1 MTSKLRDVYV
11 HETKNQ
17 KHLNL
22 DGFLG
27 FPLVSFGFSL
37 AELGTYRD
45 LNRLIIGLL
54 ERIAHRDCT
63 KFGSTRDFSLF
74 SPG

>member
-37 AELGTYRD
+37 AELRRYVPRPESINYWVT
-45 LNRLIIGLL
+45 
-54 ERIAHRDCT
+54 
-63 KFGSTRDFSLF
+63 
-74 SPG
+74 